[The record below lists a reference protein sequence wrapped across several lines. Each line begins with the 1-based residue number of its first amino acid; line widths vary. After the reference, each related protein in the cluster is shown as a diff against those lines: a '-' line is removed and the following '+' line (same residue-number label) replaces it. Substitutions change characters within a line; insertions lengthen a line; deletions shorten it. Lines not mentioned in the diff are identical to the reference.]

1 MDLDDVLTAAA
12 PAVTP
17 RTPQL
22 HQELE
27 ALVMESEAVQ
37 RRGRRGVRMA
47 VVGSVVAGVLGLGT
61 VASATG
67 ILPGWALLG
76 TASGQTCEVQVHAG
90 PLRAGDG
97 EPISATFSSA
107 QQEESLA
114 AAEAFLR
121 SFDYESMD
129 HRKAIAEWRAAE
141 SKVRHAQKGAA
152 EGQPRLKGDD
162 LEVTAVTHAV
172 VERMRSELA
181 ADGLDIRAIN
191 VWVSSRGCE
200 Q

>member
-17 RTPQL
+17 RTPEL
-22 HQELE
+22 RQELE
-27 ALVMESEAVQ
+27 ALVMQSEADQ

-61 VASATG
+61 VASAAG
-67 ILPGWALLG
+67 LLPGWALLG

-107 QQEESLA
+107 EQEESLV

-121 SFDYESMD
+121 SFDYESID
-129 HRKAIAEWRAAE
+129 HRTAIAEWRAAE
-141 SKVRHAQKGAA
+141 SKGRHTQKDAG
-152 EGQPRLKGDD
+152 ERQPRLRGDD
-162 LEVTAVTHAV
+162 LEVTAVTQVV

-200 Q
+200 L